1 MQSLY
6 WIADVRSSWLAIAF
20 HRSTIIDEIY
30 LIFLKLKYFLKQINE
45 INFVI
50 YDFGKR
56 CQLSGLT
63 HEEVTTHRDPSK
75 PDK

>member
-1 MQSLY
+1 MC
-6 WIADVRSSWLAIAF
+6 VTC
-20 HRSTIIDEIY
+20 HRFSQTIIDEIH
-30 LIFLKLKYFLKQINE
+30 LMFSKLKYFENFNE